1 MHLKIE
7 KRNTDLKSKYIITIE
22 NISNMNNWI
31 EDILDH
37 CSALEQSNSYENQ
50 LIDLLLERCYKKAGN
65 NISETGTLLA
75 SAFDLL
81 VSAEY
86 YGMVVHS
93 GWLYCPEESPR
104 LFFHFTN
111 CCPRDVISNR
121 FFFNPSNKPTSGK
134 IGTAT
139 SRLLLLFI
147 RKIFQRKNFNETVLK
162 GTEPVDAVIV
172 NNETKQVLFA
182 EIKASPLVTLPISIE
197 TQRLTKD
204 VNGEIVIVGHI
215 STINSNFY
223 GTPIDVFVPFLKNG
237 EWKESYYRLGQ
248 KENEKDI
255 YWAYRG
261 LINLLKDNENFFN
274 QYFAFWQEALKAYQP
289 KSNSDIF
296 WLTNACGTPSPIPQ
310 GWQKRRIGSGYES
323 ISDSKTSVGMDRTDD
338 IKKGIYQVL
347 KLGAEGKPLLSEWN
361 YKVGI
366 ISNIHPA
373 RHFEEYL
380 QVLQDIVWTN
390 DETGRA
396 SFVKDLPLE
405 QKVFNLFDGI
415 IALTKTYSRDEW
427 IDKLFANK
435 EKI

>member
-1 MHLKIE
+1 
-7 KRNTDLKSKYIITIE
+7 
-22 NISNMNNWI
+22 MNNWI
-31 EDILDH
+31 TDILNR
-37 CSALEQSNSYENQ
+37 CSPLEQSNATENQ
-50 LIDLLLERCYKKAGN
+50 LVELLIEKCYAKAEN
-65 NISETGTLLA
+65 DTANTGTLLA
-75 SAFDLL
+75 SAFDIL

-86 YGMVVHS
+86 YGNLSHS
-93 GWLYCPEESPR
+93 GWLYCPENVPR

-111 CCPRDVISNR
+111 CCPRDVLSNK
-121 FFFNPSNKPTSGK
+121 FFFNPSNKPSSGK

-147 RKIFQRKNFNETVLK
+147 QKIFQRKNFSEIVMK

-172 NNETKQVLFA
+172 NNKTKQVLFA
-182 EIKASPLVTLPISIE
+182 EIKASPLVTLPISTE
-197 TQRLTKD
+197 TQHLTKENA
-204 VNGEIVIVGHI
+204 NGEIVSAGHL
-215 STINSNFY
+215 STVNSNLY
-223 GTPIDVFVPFLKNG
+223 GTPIDIFVPYSENG

-248 KENEKDI
+248 RENENDNF
-255 YWAYRG
+255 WAYKG
-261 LINLLKDNENFFN
+261 LIHLLNNNADFFN
-274 QYFAFWQEALKAYQP
+274 HYFNFWQEALKAYQP
-289 KSNSDIF
+289 KSNENIF

-310 GWQKRRIGSGYES
+310 GWQKRRVGSGYES
-323 ISDSKTSVGMDRTDD
+323 VSDSKTSVGMDRTDD

-347 KLGAEGKPLLSEWN
+347 KLGAEGKPLVSEWN

-380 QVLQDIVWTN
+380 KSLQDIVWTN

-396 SFVKDLPLE
+396 NFVKDLPAE

-427 IDKLFANK
+427 IDKLFGQY
-435 EKI
+435 